1 MSLRTELNTLLAS
14 QSSGNP
20 EEDDKTVSIELRG
33 MADRYGIDP
42 HEMAFIWEVAVSGQ
56 LNELRGIDLD
66 RELDGPTDREI
77 HEADRKYRRELQG
90 DSGEADDGQA

>member
-20 EEDDKTVSIELRG
+20 DEDSRVISVELHG

-42 HEMAFIWEVAVSGQ
+42 HEMGFIWDVAVSGQ
-56 LNELRGIDLD
+56 LDKLRGIDLD

-90 DSGEADDGQA
+90 ESEEVDDAK

>member
-1 MSLRTELNTLLAS
+1 MSLRTELNNLLAS

-20 EEDDKTVSIELRG
+20 EADSEAVTRELIG
-33 MADRYGIDP
+33 MGDRYGIDP
-42 HEMAFIWEVAVSGQ
+42 HEMGFIWDVAVSGQ
-56 LNELRGIDLD
+56 LNMLRGIDLD

-90 DSGEADDGQA
+90 ESGEVANAD

>member
-1 MSLRTELNTLLAS
+1 MSLRSELNALLDK
-14 QSSGNP
+14 QSDSNP
-20 EEDDKTVSIELRG
+20 EEFNLAVSVELNG

-42 HEMAFIWEVAVSGQ
+42 HEMGFIWDVAVAGQ
-56 LNELRGIDLD
+56 LNKLRGIDLD

-90 DSGEADDGQA
+90 NSGEVDDGK

>member
-1 MSLRTELNTLLAS
+1 MSLRTELNALLARN
-14 QSSGNP
+14 SSGNP
-20 EEDDKTVSIELRG
+20 EEDSRVVSVELHG

-42 HEMAFIWEVAVSGQ
+42 HEMAFVWDAAVSGQ
-56 LNELRGIDLD
+56 LHRLRGIDLD

-90 DSGEADDGQA
+90 ESGEVANAD

>member
-1 MSLRTELNTLLAS
+1 MSLRTELNALLARN
-14 QSSGNP
+14 SSGNP
-20 EEDDKTVSIELRG
+20 EEVSVAVSVELHG

-42 HEMAFIWEVAVSGQ
+42 HEMGFIWDVAVAGQ
-56 LNELRGIDLD
+56 LNRLQGIDLD

-90 DSGEADDGQA
+90 DSGEVDDGK

>member
-1 MSLRTELNTLLAS
+1 MSLRTELIALLS
-14 QSSGNP
+14 RQSSGNP
-20 EEDDKTVSIELRG
+20 EDDSVAVTIELNG

-42 HEMAFIWEVAVSGQ
+42 HEMAFIWDVAVAGQ
-56 LNELRGIDLD
+56 LNRLQGIDLD

-90 DSGEADDGQA
+90 DSGEVDDAT